1 MKNRVL
7 FIMLFLMFN
16 WLTTKPVYCQE
27 YETGVFRI
35 WLLNDDVRFSV
46 DRSSDDELNTILNKY
61 GVISIEQSFPW
72 ANRPENR
79 RFYTIKFTGDD
90 VAFVKELR
98 SKAKHLIYPPYRFAI
113 SQVLYE
119 PSDVLYDTIWHLK
132 KIQADL
138 AWDIERGNKDT
149 KIAIIDTYYDPDHP
163 DLSSQLLYD
172 YDPYEPEIK
181 YDSHSAMVFQNW
193 HGTTVAGFAAGQTTD
208 NTNTQPPG
216 ADYASIGFNNKI
228 IPFIKNDELGRA
240 LFASTRMHA
249 DVISYTSIGSCEMSD
264 SALLQAKSIIQEILD
279 NGTVIVAGAGNGFC
293 AGCYKNNNGII
304 KNTSGCEDP
313 GDFVEFTPPY
323 PFSPLID
330 SRIISVTGVTSGD
343 SLSRRVYDTTTHQ
356 YKTSTWSYYDQ
367 VDVSSPGY
375 DLWGLQTT
383 LIRVIDTISL
393 LDTVNHQPWVYYD
406 TTYIE
411 RDHPFWNGYGGT
423 SFATPIVAGLAS
435 LIKAHA
441 PWLSAYE
448 VEKIIK
454 GNVDIVQDLE
464 LYRNPVTHKLRTG
477 TGRIN
482 AFKAL
487 QEIENIAQNYL
498 ICNGTEVVWN
508 DTVYIKDTLR
518 ICQGS
523 TLRVQS
529 DVFFRPSARVIVE
542 CGGKLI
548 VDGGRLTGSLNHLWK
563 GVLAYSNPDTMQSPF
578 SQSTVVVQ
586 NGGIIENAETAIAA
600 VQPGYDPDHP
610 SYTKG
615 GAIIIG
621 NEGYFKNNIVALKL
635 NPYKY
640 YSFSRFNKCGF
651 IIDKTELDY
660 NIQPEKLVM
669 LESVNG
675 VQFKGC
681 TFKNATSS
689 PMGYGIYSFNSSF
702 IVDDYCDGNILPCP
716 EVNTTKSYFINLEYG
731 VQDLGSGAITFSRI
745 ENSEFKS
752 NKTGAYI
759 SGILGFKFNNNLI
772 NVREDSTGIA
782 KSHYCGLYLDAS
794 TAYEVSDNTFYF
806 PQGFQSNLNKIGIV
820 VNNSGPE
827 NNLIYSNTF
836 TNLTHGIHAQ
846 GENSSRDG
854 LTGLEIKCND
864 FTDCKTDISVLAENS
879 GIKYEQG
886 SLGTL
891 PTDAAGNHFS
901 NLTIPGYWSI
911 YNNASWINYNYHR
924 CGLLSDLIP
933 SKIYQVTPHMGWV
946 EYSSASCPPIFG
958 GDETKDQLVGSTNE
972 NKSQADS
979 LFNELHLLVDLNNTP
994 LLVNDVSMS
1003 TPTDSTL
1010 VYNELVEISP
1020 YVSDT
1025 VIFESIKKE
1034 DVFSNSNIHD
1044 LIKLN
1049 SHAAKSDKIIN
1060 EIDNR
1065 QNYMPDS
1072 LYFSILSFAD
1082 SVSGK
1087 EKLEG
1092 NIAAKLRDASRCF
1105 QTYYQ
1110 RTKNDST
1117 FAQGFL
1123 DTLDLTNLFEAKALK
1138 AAIYFNL
1145 KKFDSALNE
1154 MVILSNSDLANGY
1167 EQRCVDLLSF
1177 YSVCNQYGFDSI
1189 PDTLLLSLYDSTN
1202 KLSTAYYR
1210 NILINKGLIN
1220 YQEPYLFS
1228 SETKSGKVRRN
1239 RVETLKVTPE
1249 SCLRVYPNPTN
1260 NFLIL
1265 EYVFPDKIETASI
1278 RILDIFGNVI
1288 KTLIMDGASGKR
1300 IVNLDNLSPGIYL
1313 LESLTNDKR
1322 KEIVKFTIIN

>member
-16 WLTTKPVYCQE
+16 WLTTKPVYSQE

-46 DRSSDDELNTILNKY
+46 NRSSDDGLNTILDKY

-72 ANRPENR
+72 ANKPENR
-79 RFYTIKFTGDD
+79 RFYTVKFTGDD
-90 VAFVKELR
+90 AAFVNELR
-98 SKAKHLIYPPYRFAI
+98 SKAKHLIYPPYRFTN
-113 SQVLYE
+113 SQLLYE
-119 PSDVLYDTIWHLK
+119 PSDILYDSIWHLK
-132 KIQADL
+132 KIQADS
-138 AWDIERGNKDT
+138 AWNIERGNKDT

-228 IPFIKNDELGRA
+228 IPFVKSDELGRA

-454 GNVDIVQDLE
+454 GNVDIVKDLE

-508 DTVYIKDTLR
+508 DTVYIKDTLK

-563 GVLAYSNPDTMQSPF
+563 GVLAYSNSGSQQDPL

-610 SYTKG
+610 SYTNG

-621 NEGYFKNNIVALKL
+621 DEGYFKNNIVALKL

-640 YSFSRFNKCGF
+640 YSFSRFNKCEF

-731 VQDLGSGAITFSRI
+731 VQDLGSGVITFSRI
-745 ENSEFKS
+745 ENSEFKG
-752 NKTGAYI
+752 NKTGAYA
-759 SGILGFKFNNNLI
+759 SGIIGFTFKDNILKVSSDALNNANPYL
-772 NVREDSTGIA
+772 
-782 KSHYCGLYLDAS
+782 CGLYLDGS
-794 TAYEVSDNTFYF
+794 TAYEVKGNSFYYEEIF
-806 PQGFQSNLNKIGIV
+806 SSLMKPSGIII
-820 VNNSGPE
+820 NNSGSE
-827 NNLIYSNTF
+827 NNFIQDNSFYDLDY
-836 TNLTHGIHAQ
+836 GIHAQ
-846 GENSSRDG
+846 GKNRSYDG
-854 LTGLEIKCND
+854 LTGLEIRCNK
-864 FTDCKTDISVLAENS
+864 FNNCNSDISIFGDTLNTYNL
-879 GIKYEQG
+879 GIKMYQG
-886 SLGTL
+886 NLIDTCNSD
-891 PTDAAGNHFS
+891 PAGNIFS
-901 NLTIPGYWSI
+901 RKTNGNYIAINNEAYLSSVTYLHHKPRAIGDKIIPYPAFQIKKVESMFHYDSTYSCPIVTGYYTKEEMINS
-911 YNNASWINYNYHR
+911 INYINSQY
-924 CGLLSDLIP
+924 LSSYDTYLKVIDNGN
-933 SKIYQVTPHMGWV
+933 SDSIVQEI
-946 EYSSASCPPIFG
+946 EYSNPNIAIELYT
-958 GDETKDQLVGSTNE
+958 DLM
-972 NKSQADS
+972 S
-979 LFNELHLLVDLNNTP
+979 L
-994 LLVNDVSMS
+994 
-1003 TPTDSTL
+1003 
-1010 VYNELVEISP
+1010 SP
-1020 YVSDT
+1020 YLSDT
-1025 VIFESIKKE
+1025 VIYKAIKK
-1034 DVFSNSNIHD
+1034 DNVINNAMLRDLLVSNTHSVKHD
-1044 LIKLN
+1044 KLL
-1049 SHAAKSDKIIN
+1049 SA
-1060 EIDNR
+1060 IDER
-1065 QNYMPDS
+1065 IDPMPDD
-1072 LYFSILSFAD
+1072 LYNQILSMEDSISLKEIMESKISIQKTKAD
-1082 SVSGK
+1082 DIYYHLINTQQVQERIDSLISFCGSVNSVRAR
-1087 EKLEG
+1087 
-1092 NIAAKLRDASRCF
+1092 ID
-1105 QTYYQ
+1105 
-1110 RTKNDST
+1110 
-1117 FAQGFL
+1117 
-1123 DTLDLTNLFEAKALK
+1123 KAL
-1138 AAIYFNL
+1138 A
-1145 KKFDSALNE
+1145 
-1154 MVILSNSDLANGY
+1154 
-1167 EQRCVDLLSF
+1167 
-1177 YSVCNQYGFDSI
+1177 
-1189 PDTLLLSLYDSTN
+1189 
-1202 KLSTAYYR
+1202 
-1210 NILINKGLIN
+1210 
-1220 YQEPYLFS
+1220 
-1228 SETKSGKVRRN
+1228 
-1239 RVETLKVTPE
+1239 
-1249 SCLRVYPNPTN
+1249 
-1260 NFLIL
+1260 
-1265 EYVFPDKIETASI
+1265 
-1278 RILDIFGNVI
+1278 
-1288 KTLIMDGASGKR
+1288 
-1300 IVNLDNLSPGIYL
+1300 
-1313 LESLTNDKR
+1313 
-1322 KEIVKFTIIN
+1322 